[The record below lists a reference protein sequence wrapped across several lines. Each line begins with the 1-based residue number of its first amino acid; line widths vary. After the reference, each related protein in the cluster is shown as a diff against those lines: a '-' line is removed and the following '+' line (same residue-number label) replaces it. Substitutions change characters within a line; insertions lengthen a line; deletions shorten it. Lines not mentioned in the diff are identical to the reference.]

1 MIIGALTALLMGMVG
16 MVQNDIKRVIA
27 YSTLSQLGYMT
38 AALGA
43 SAYAAGIFHLGTH
56 AFFKALLFLAAG
68 SVIIALHHEQDMR
81 NMGGLRKAM
90 PITFV
95 TAWIGSLALVGF
107 PPFAGFFSK
116 DSIIE
121 AVHASRLAPA
131 GFAYLCLVAAT
142 FVTSFYSFRLL
153 FMTFHGKPRMSREQ
167 FAHVKESPWV
177 VTVPL
182 ILLAIPSVII
192 GALFYEPLLFG
203 DYFGQSLHVLPARDA
218 LAEMASQHHGLHG
231 MSLVWETIKE
241 GLVAP
246 PVFLTVVGFVVAW
259 LFYIKSPEIPKRL
272 AETFRVP
279 YYVLMNKY
287 GFDEFNKFVFVRG
300 ARAIG
305 DVFWKVGDVFIIDG
319 VFVNGTARTVG
330 WVSSVIRR
338 VQSGYLYH
346 YAFAMIIG
354 LFVLITWYLS
364 TAL

>member
-1 MIIGALTALLMGMVG
+1 
-16 MVQNDIKRVIA
+16 
-27 YSTLSQLGYMT
+27 
-38 AALGA
+38 
-43 SAYAAGIFHLGTH
+43 
-56 AFFKALLFLAAG
+56 
-68 SVIIALHHEQDMR
+68 
-81 NMGGLRKAM
+81 
-90 PITFV
+90 
-95 TAWIGSLALVGF
+95 
-107 PPFAGFFSK
+107 
-116 DSIIE
+116 
-121 AVHASRLAPA
+121 
-131 GFAYLCLVAAT
+131 
-142 FVTSFYSFRLL
+142 
-153 FMTFHGKPRMSREQ
+153 
-167 FAHVKESPWV
+167 
-177 VTVPL
+177 
-182 ILLAIPSVII
+182 
-192 GALFYEPLLFG
+192 
-203 DYFGQSLHVLPARDA
+203 
-218 LAEMASQHHGLHG
+218 

-259 LFYIKSPEIPKRL
+259 LFYIKSPEIPRRL